1 MDTLERNELQ
11 KVYAAMTDPE
21 APTAV
26 RRGLQFLAVTIGTC
40 DNKSM
45 QYPMHRQAITC
56 GIPHAASSAP
66 FTLFRTSA
74 MVPSGQHTGP
84 RQALHLRVPA
94 TSKG

>member
-11 KVYAAMTDPE
+11 KVYAATPDPE

-26 RRGLQFLAVTIGTC
+26 PLRRGLQFLAVTIGTR

-56 GIPHAASSAP
+56 GVPHAASSAP
-66 FTLFRTSA
+66 FALF
-74 MVPSGQHTGP
+74 
-84 RQALHLRVPA
+84 
-94 TSKG
+94 